1 MISRSTTEIHKRCPY
16 RFYGFLSVAFTLLL
30 WLSPAVMA
38 QEQDSLAAPSPRFI
52 VDDSTAVDT
61 SFHKHSP
68 RTALVLSLI
77 CPGLGQAYNKK
88 YWKIPFIY
96 GAGGA
101 FLYYVNY
108 NQMKYTKFRK
118 VYNDY
123 TNDKNDGTAIID
135 GMLYYSQSYERGMN
149 GYRRYRDLSV
159 AGLAAIYL
167 INAIDA
173 MVDANFTRYDVSD
186 DLSMKIEPSLI
197 DNPGSLASVGFSF
210 KITF

>member
-1 MISRSTTEIHKRCPY
+1 
-16 RFYGFLSVAFTLLL
+16 
-30 WLSPAVMA
+30 MA
-38 QEQDSLAAPSPRFI
+38 QEQDLLASPSPRLI
-52 VDDSTAVDT
+52 VDDSTAIDT
-61 SFHKHSP
+61 TFHKRSP

-77 CPGLGQAYNKK
+77 CPGLGQVYNKK
-88 YWKIPFIY
+88 YWKIPFIC

-101 FLYYVNY
+101 FLYYVSY

-118 VYNDY
+118 VYYDY
-123 TNDKNDGTAIID
+123 TNDNNDGTAIID
-135 GMLYYSQSYERGMN
+135 GMLYHSQSYETGMN
-149 GYRRYRDLSV
+149 VYRRRRDLCV

-173 MVDANFTRYDVSD
+173 MVDANFSRYDVSD
-186 DLSMKIEPSLI
+186 DLSMRIEPSVI